1 MSGIR
6 IDIDPAQFEAAKARL
21 AHIKNGA
28 ARALSRALNKTAS
41 KAKTVASTKIR
52 EQIKLSASVVREK
65 LTIRKATVSALSA
78 GLRAE
83 KRGLLLYHFVTNLG
97 NAQTGRPRTKIRVQV
112 KPGNTVVLGGAFYVR
127 TLNSNLLTP
136 AIRTSAA
143 RYPIKVLHGP
153 SVSQVFTTVK
163 DDIAPQMNEVLAANF
178 QHETDWLYTQHP
190 PPPGDGSDE
199 T

>member
-6 IDIDPAQFEAAKARL
+6 IDVDRAQFEAAQERL

-41 KAKTVASTKIR
+41 KARTVSSTEIR
-52 EQIKLSASVVREK
+52 KQINLTAAVVREK
-65 LTIRKATVSALSA
+65 LTIRKATVGVLSA
-78 GLRAE
+78 GLRTE

-136 AIRTSAA
+136 AIRTGAG

-153 SVSQVFTTVK
+153 SVSQVFTSVK
-163 DDIAPQMNEVLAANF
+163 DDIAPDMNDVLAANF
-178 QHETDWLYTQHP
+178 QHETEWLLNKYP